1 MSSFLVSKNTL
12 HFSEAH
18 SYIYAIRNRRPDKYQ
33 LGTTQG
39 PLQSRPPVPEGF
51 FAGHSQMRAA
61 RYRSLKSI
69 FVSRSLSKDS
79 PTLPPHVTSHHHLHT
94 RSLMCCVVFLLFF
107 LLLSRSNIYKVPNGC
122 LLQIEDSV
130 YFSALNRHHPGSRRR
145 LFPTSW
151 EVSACPSP
159 VSLTLLCWVSPTLIF
174 LTAQIIFACSWQER
188 NGFIP

>member
-51 FAGHSQMRAA
+51 FAGHSQMRAGPIPL
-61 RYRSLKSI
+61 SEEHLCFPEPLKGQSHAA
-69 FVSRSLSKDS
+69 
-79 PTLPPHVTSHHHLHT
+79 PHVTSHHHLHT

-159 VSLTLLCWVSPTLIF
+159 VSLTLHCWVSPTLIF